1 MSASDSKITMSE
13 DGTIAVPEVPLSG
26 TASMVLSAS
35 DRTVPAVGG
44 AGSPYTTGTGNGSD
58 FTETP
63 LKTYESFDDMD
74 LPDDLARGI
83 YAYGFEKP
91 SSIQSV
97 AIVPMKERRDILAQS
112 QSGTGK
118 TGTFVIGSLSCVDPK
133 INAPQVLVIS
143 PVREL
148 AQQTEKVAN
157 QIGNYM
163 GLKTLAAVG
172 GTQVRSDIAA
182 LREGAQF
189 ITGTP
194 GRIYDLIRRGDFKLD
209 HMKYIILDEADQML
223 EDLFE
228 EQIKCILSFKFPAT
242 TRIALFSATI
252 SSEVIEISDKFLE
265 NPIRILLPADQVT
278 LSGIKQYY
286 VNVEREDWKFEV
298 LTDIYQHLA
307 INQALIY
314 VNKRQKAEWLASKMR
329 DAGFTL
335 ECIHGEMD
343 VGERKKR
350 MQDFRS
356 GGVRVL
362 ISTDLLAR
370 GIDVQQVSVVIN
382 YELPLQRENY
392 IHRIGRSGR
401 YARKGIA
408 INLLLNDEMAMKE
421 DIERAYSTSIV
432 ELPSDIAALGK

>member
-1 MSASDSKITMSE
+1 MSTTETTPMSVAA
-13 DGTIAVPEVPLSG
+13 T
-26 TASMVLSAS
+26 TAA
-35 DRTVPAVGG
+35 AGG
-44 AGSPYTTGTGNGSD
+44 AGATEEVLLE
-58 FTETP
+58 ETP
-63 LKTYESFDDMD
+63 LKTYETFDEMD
-74 LPDDLARGI
+74 LPDNLARGI

-133 INAPQVLVIS
+133 ILAPQVLVIS

-148 AQQTEKVAN
+148 AQQTERVAN
-157 QIGNYM
+157 QIGHYM

-172 GTQVRSDIAA
+172 GTQVRADIGA
-182 LREGAQF
+182 LRDGAQF

-194 GRIYDLIRRGDFKLD
+194 GRIYDLIRRGDMKLD
-209 HMKYIILDEADQML
+209 HMQYIILDEADQML

-228 EQIKCILSFKFPAT
+228 EQVKAILGFKFPSS
-242 TRIALFSATI
+242 TRIALFSATM
-252 SSEVIEISDKFLE
+252 SVEVVDIADKFLE
-265 NPIRILLPADQVT
+265 KPVRILLAADQVT

-286 VNVEREDWKFEV
+286 VNVEREDWKFDV
-298 LTDIYQHLA
+298 LTDIYQHLT

-335 ECIHGEMD
+335 EFIHGEMD
-343 VGERKKR
+343 VSERKKR

-408 INLLLNDEMAMKE
+408 INLLLNDEMAMKQ